1 MHVLANR
8 SPLVSIYSCDKGGIH
23 LVIRN
28 VNIGMSP
35 SEFCGLSND
44 INDALTRVESGH
56 WPSPYLSLTYLTTV
70 LCLSIND
77 LPDLAATMQE
87 ATAGIA
93 STPELIDS
101 LVREEKS
108 EGNTVAID
116 MTPGRKFMSA
126 FSMYMGVGLGL
137 KYKADMINMLDEI
150 VCENY

>member
-1 MHVLANR
+1 MNVLATR

-44 INDALTRVESGH
+44 INDALTRVDSGH

-101 LVREEKS
+101 LVREDKS
-108 EGNTVAID
+108 QNLCHLQAPQIRSFGTDIKSID
-116 MTPGRKFMSA
+116 KIDTDQ
-126 FSMYMGVGLGL
+126 L
-137 KYKADMINMLDEI
+137 LD
-150 VCENY
+150 N